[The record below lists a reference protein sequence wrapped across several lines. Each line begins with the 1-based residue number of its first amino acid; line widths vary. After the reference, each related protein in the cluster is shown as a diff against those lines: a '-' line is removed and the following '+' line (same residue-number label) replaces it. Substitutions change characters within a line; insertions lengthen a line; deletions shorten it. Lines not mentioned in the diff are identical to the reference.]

1 MKNASKAEP
10 SHRSLCQSNEHARS
24 GGRAC
29 RSVELVHLADLL
41 VEHGRGRV
49 AAQLA
54 DAAREWPGGV
64 PELRVRPGG
73 RRDDGIGNDRW
84 FVAAPDRF
92 GEQRVE
98 RFAASRI
105 DGKRLIGEDG

>member
-29 RSVELVHLADLL
+29 WTVELVDLADLL

-54 DAAREWPGGV
+54 DAAREWPGGGA
-64 PELRVRPGG
+64 ELRARAGG
-73 RRDDGIGNDRW
+73 RRDDGVGHDRW
-84 FVAAPDRF
+84 FVAVPDRF
-92 GEQRVE
+92 GDQGVE
-98 RFAASRI
+98 HFAASRI
-105 DGKRLIGEDG
+105 